1 MSLRRAI
8 RDWVNSDEDVIQ
20 VAPDNTAFKASSV
33 SRILKSL
40 QERIGSLTKEVTE
53 LKNKHK
59 PDNST
64 IDGLRKRIEKLE
76 TDLSSANKKLRRYKI
91 TKRGW
96 VYIDRDDD

>member
-20 VAPDNTAFKASSV
+20 VAPDNTAFKTGSI

-40 QERIGSLTKEVTE
+40 QERMGTLTKDITE
-53 LKNKHK
+53 LKTKHK

-76 TDLSSANKKLRRYKI
+76 TDLSNANKKLRRYK
-91 TKRGW
+91 TTRRGW
-96 VYIDRDDD
+96 VYIDRDDA